1 MPHRKPALPALTGLR
16 TLLAVNIMFFH
27 FTPALPAVFKPIVDN
42 AFTFVGFFFLISGFI
57 LAYNYADR
65 PVLIKRAF
73 YVARMSRVYPV
84 YLLVLALSVPFLRFE
99 WAAHSHRDFFTGL
112 VLTPFALQGWSP
124 VLATFWNTVGWT
136 LPAELML
143 YLAFP
148 YILRFVQAHG
158 HRLETPARLIAAIL
172 LLWVVGILPH
182 LAYYFFNPDHLN
194 GPATRYT
201 YGIWLRTLKYTPP
214 FYLCTFTAGILLAR
228 LQIILQLSPLR
239 RGLLAAAGLA
249 TLGVYLAFAAPHVPY
264 VLVHGSLL
272 LPLFSMILLGLA
284 GPNLIASA
292 FAWKPIVLLG
302 ETTFALYLL
311 HFNAFLLIH
320 LYKLPERLHVTRF
333 DPWISYAFIMAL
345 AALVTFRY
353 ERPARNF
360 VLTRFSVAR

>member
-1 MPHRKPALPALTGLR
+1 LR

-27 FTPALPAVFKPIVDN
+27 FTPPLPSVLRPIVDN

-65 PVLIKRAF
+65 PTLSRRRF
-73 YVARMSRVYPV
+73 YIARFSRVYPV
-84 YLLVLALSVPFLRFE
+84 YFLVLALSIPFLRQE
-99 WAAHSHRDFFTGL
+99 WGAHSPRDFFLGL

-124 VLATFWNTVGWT
+124 ILATFWNTVGWT

-143 YLAFP
+143 YVAFP
-148 YILRFVQAHG
+148 YILRFIRSHA
-158 HRLETPARLIAAIL
+158 HRLETPGRIIAAIL

-182 LAYYFFNPDHLN
+182 ICYTIFNPDHLTA
-194 GPATRYT
+194 PATRYT
-201 YGIWLRTLKYTPP
+201 YAYWLRALKYTPP
-214 FYLCTFTAGILLAR
+214 AYLCTFTAGILLAR
-228 LQIILQLSPLR
+228 LHNVLKLTTVH
-239 RGLLAAAGLA
+239 RGLLAFAGLFA
-249 TLGVYLAFAAPHVPY
+249 LGLYLALAAPLVPY

-292 FAWKPIVLLG
+292 FAWRPIVLLG

-311 HFNAFLLIH
+311 HFNAFTLIH
-320 LYKLPERLHVTRF
+320 LYNLPERLHVTRF
-333 DPWISYAFIMAL
+333 DPWISYAFIMFL
-345 AALVTFRY
+345 AVIVTFRY

-360 VLTRFSVAR
+360 VLARFSPAP